1 MRNKVAVVAL
11 LLFVFGVTSVSAQE
25 VQYSVPEMKASTPKV
40 EKKSTTK
47 KPAAKKKA
55 KVKKPAA
62 KKKKKAATKKPT
74 TKKKAASKS
83 KAKKEDLKD
92 AQEGLK
98 EMKSALKESKKDL
111 DEGLKD
117 IEAGLKDGNVKVQ
130 HIVPRKPV
138 KFAAP
143 RESTVVTGLRSF
155 GLNNILSLIGGMFM
169 P

>member
-40 EKKSTTK
+40 EKKSAAK
-47 KPAAKKKA
+47 KPAAKKKTT
-55 KVKKPAA
+55 VKKPTA

-74 TKKKAASKS
+74 TKKKAVSKS

-111 DEGLKD
+111 
-117 IEAGLKDGNVKVQ
+117 GNVKVQ